1 MTESPMSTPE
11 DPSATF
17 RQKST
22 AAFRVFVVV
31 LSLLAVG
38 LAVLGW
44 WIGSWWGLAIGVV
57 IGAIVFVGGL
67 VGGTLMWAMTQDGG

>member
-1 MTESPMSTPE
+1 MTEAPMSTPE

-17 RQKST
+17 RRKST
-22 AAFRVFVVV
+22 VAFRVFVVV

-38 LAVLGW
+38 VAVLGW

-57 IGAIVFVGGL
+57 VGAVVLVGGL
-67 VGGTLMWAMTQDGG
+67 IGGTLMWAMTQDGA